1 MPILMR
7 LDEEEAEIFLHLLRN
22 KNRSSSDAQ
31 RRSRDLIDESCSD
44 ELKKR
49 LKSVMKKT
57 LLLRTDISTKKTPC
71 NMLRKRE
78 CQLRKTKLKTF

>member
-49 LKSVMKKT
+49 LAKVSEEE
-57 LLLRTDISTKKTPC
+57 
-71 NMLRKRE
+71 NFA
-78 CQLRKTKLKTF
+78 LKNRYKHEKDTM